1 MLSELHSFGIEV
13 NLMNIGFSLLH
24 AQHVLVRYLSW
35 QSVVQVTQRP

>member
-24 AQHVLVRYLSW
+24 AQHVLVL
-35 QSVVQVTQRP
+35 

>member
-13 NLMNIGFSLLH
+13 NLMNIGLSYLH

-35 QSVVQVTQRP
+35 QSVVLVTQRR